1 MMKKENYYTVFVVDD
16 DKKLLTMLKHVIE
29 KNTSYNA
36 DVMVYDTVEEFLKHL
51 DEKPDIVVLDYYFES
66 EDGNA
71 PTGLEV
77 LEQIKE
83 KSPETE
89 VVIIS
94 GQDDIDTAL
103 ETIREGAYDYVVKD
117 DRAIPRTQL
126 IVDNIM
132 KAKSREYILEQNN
145 KNLRLIIGIMVI
157 FILALIAFLAYALYL
172 QEQAA

>member
-1 MMKKENYYTVFVVDD
+1 MKKDNYYSVFVVDD

-29 KNTSYNA
+29 RNTSYNA
-36 DVMVYDTVEEFLKHL
+36 EVMVFDTVEEFLRHL
-51 DEKPDIVVLDYYFES
+51 NEKPDIVVLDYYFES
-66 EDGNA
+66 EEEQA

-77 LEQIKE
+77 MQKIKE
-83 KSPETE
+83 VSPHTE

-132 KAKSREYILEQNN
+132 KARSREYTLKQNN
-145 KNLRLIIGIMVI
+145 KNLRLVIGIMVV

-172 QEQAA
+172 QEHHI